1 MNFML
6 DKPQK
11 ILYTDFMPTKRRGR
25 PEGYKPYYNITLKE
39 LKEYFADK
47 AIIQVSRKQMEQVM
61 GKIDDDQP
69 KAKPELINDSKPIK
83 KNLIK
88 EDKSADENK
97 ISYTLWEADELTG
110 EYVEKSTN

>member
-1 MNFML
+1 VNFML
-6 DKPQK
+6 DRFK
-11 ILYTDFMPTKRRGR
+11 IIWYYVVMPTKRRGR

-69 KAKPELINDSKPIK
+69 KAETELINDSKPIK
-83 KNLIK
+83 TNLIK
-88 EDKSADENK
+88 ETKEINEENK
-97 ISYTLWEADELTG
+97 ISFTL
-110 EYVEKSTN
+110 TNL